1 MIFWSQHREERKTAM
16 SHDVTNEQLREHF
29 NEVLT
34 DAEAL
39 VKATAD
45 LGGETLNVA
54 RTRARESLRVGK
66 LRLAEAQQVVTRKA
80 RMAADATDTYVRES
94 PWEAIGIAAGV
105 GVLVGVLLAR
115 R

>member
-1 MIFWSQHREERKTAM
+1 MAYE
-16 SHDVTNEQLREHF
+16 VTDEQLKKHF
-29 NEVLT
+29 KDALS

-45 LGGETLNVA
+45 LGGDTLAEA
-54 RTRARESLRVGK
+54 RTRARESLRIAK
-66 LRLAEAQQVVTRKA
+66 ERLEATQDAIVQKA
-80 RMAADATDTYVRES
+80 RGAADVTDAYVRDS

>member
-1 MIFWSQHREERKTAM
+1 M
-16 SHDVTNEQLREHF
+16 SYEVTNEQLREHF
-29 NEVLT
+29 KDALA

-39 VKATAD
+39 VKATTD
-45 LGGETLNVA
+45 LGGDGLAEA
-54 RTRARESLRVGK
+54 RTRARESLRIAKV
-66 LRLAEAQQVVTRKA
+66 RLEETQEALVQKA
-80 RMAADATDTYVRES
+80 RGAANATDSYVRDS